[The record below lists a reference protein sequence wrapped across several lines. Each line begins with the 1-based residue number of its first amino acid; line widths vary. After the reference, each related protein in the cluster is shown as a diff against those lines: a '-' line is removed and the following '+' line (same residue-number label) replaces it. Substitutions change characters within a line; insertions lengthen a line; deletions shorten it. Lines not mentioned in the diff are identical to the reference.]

1 MIVNSFNRWQIL
13 NEQEKL
19 NLKSK
24 EDSEEGKSLSKNK
37 ANRKK
42 YRKDN
47 WISETGAE
55 YVLTKKRKSSRN
67 SELDTFVLKGKG
79 KNSPIWDE
87 NGKIVDDI
95 VDFLSHELMSGS
107 NEGKYDEDSI
117 EIEKY
122 KDAKNKDK
130 VTFTIGFA
138 KDEADDAPEKAETE
152 EDMIPKDAK
161 FKTIELPKNDEGE
174 TRIEVGQESAI
185 LPEVKEI
192 IRAIFSK
199 KGLVLGKDFGM
210 DWLDTTKLEEK
221 DIIWIKALRAGFQ
234 MSDVNYISQGLVDKI
249 VDQANEW
256 SKEGQ
261 SLSKGSQ
268 EEMASN
274 ESKLFKFSEYVDLFE
289 DFDMTAAMK
298 VVNDANVEEPT
309 KEPLNKT
316 AAAASTTAKVGS
328 TETEAS
334 TKDKLTDEQA
344 IAYRT
349 WANSDDKLIN
359 AYGKVGFDLDAT
371 GTNNSFV
378 KRSYEKAKADYE
390 SGEGNDNML
399 KKVWASGKPNA
410 WRAEF
415 EKITGIA
422 PEERVLGEGYPMG
435 YIQYKGTGNDFID
448 RFSNRIAVHLG
459 DPRPKL
465 GTIKAGSIVVFKDG
479 WDAADFGY
487 VVRDVWKDAN
497 GNLGAIYIESPSY
510 VKEFG
515 KTKKDRSFE
524 GKASIVVA
532 TQQETSNLKDMFV
545 RTATDDNQAIWISNR
560 INDFWTNASNFT
572 SFKGT
577 FNDNEA
583 GAIALFTTWWNK
595 EIAPKIKEL
604 RKNDPNKATLT
615 GLFNTIIT
623 KAEGSTANDTAR
635 WKISTMG
642 GNKSYSVDTDF

>member
-1 MIVNSFNRWQIL
+1 MIVKSFNRWQIL

-152 EDMIPKDAK
+152 EDMIPKDAE

-234 MSDVNYISQGLVDKI
+234 MSDANYISQGLVDKM

-268 EEMASN
+268 EEVASN

-309 KEPLNKT
+309 KEPLTKT
-316 AAAASTTAKVGS
+316 AAAPTTAKVGS

-334 TKDKLTDEQA
+334 TEDKLTDEQA

-349 WANSDDKLIN
+349 WANSKDKLKN
-359 AYGKVGFDLDAT
+359 AYGKPSQFDLDAT

-378 KRSYEKAKADYE
+378 ARSYAQAKADYDA
-390 SGEGNDNML
+390 GVGML
-399 KKVWASGKPNA
+399 KKVWLTTGEPNA

-415 EKITGIA
+415 EKITGIE
-422 PEERVLGEGYPMG
+422 PEVSEGLPMG
-435 YIQYKGTGNDFID
+435 YIQYKGTID
-448 RFSNRIAVHLG
+448 KWTKKDNNRIAVHFAN
-459 DPRPKL
+459 PRPAV
-465 GTIKAGSIVVFKDG
+465 GTVKAGDIVIFKNG

-487 VVRDVWKDAN
+487 VVKDVWKDAN

-510 VKEFG
+510 VEEFG
-515 KTKKDRSFE
+515 KTKKDKSFE

-545 RTATDDNQAIWISNR
+545 RTATDDNQAIWVSNK
-560 INDFWTNASNFT
+560 INTFWTNSSNFT

-595 EIAPKIKEL
+595 NMAPNIEKL
-604 RKNDPNKATLT
+604 RENDPNKATLT

-623 KAEGSTANDTAR
+623 KAEGGTSNDTAR
-635 WKISTMG
+635 WTISTMG